1 MENNDDNN
9 EATGSEAVPQP
20 RSASPLP
27 AEEREGWD
35 GRQESEGRPGGGG
48 LNPAWEPERREGGT
62 NAIKMSQRG
71 APGGSRG
78 GCSLPPDLP
87 TPPRNPNCG
96 EPGLGW
102 GSPPRDAAG
111 GGSPGAILRPLPR
124 PAGVCGC
131 GAEPATPPLFPL
143 LPLFAPPPRPNLHA
157 PLLAPSLP
165 HVAKRG
171 IPPDAPPTPCDAP
184 GAAPPH
190 WLRRGAGVPPPEAA
204 PTPQGCPGGCA
215 VLLPPLQSR
224 PQPPAPAP
232 APNSQL
238 LAALSP
244 ASLPNVLPKD
254 GRDPK
259 GGPPIPH
266 TVPGGFRRA
275 TMLLRSPNDPPKHGN
290 LSWSPHGLSFHRH
303 LHTSQHTQ
311 RVTWCPRIGQS
322 FWV

>member
-131 GAEPATPPLFPL
+131 GAEPATPSFISS
-143 LPLFAPPPRPNLHA
+143 PPPICPPPA
-157 PLLAPSLP
+157 PVFTPPFSPPPSP
-165 HVAKRG
+165 TWQSG
-171 IPPDAPPTPCDAP
+171 GSPPTPRP
-184 GAAPPH
+184 PLVTHPEPPPPH

-244 ASLPNVLPKD
+244 ASLLNVLPKD

-259 GGPPIPH
+259 GGPPYPTHRPWWVSGSHDASAIPQQ
-266 TVPGGFRRA
+266 
-275 TMLLRSPNDPPKHGN
+275 SPKAWES
-290 LSWSPHGLSFHRH
+290 LMVSSWVVFP
-303 LHTSQHTQ
+303 
-311 RVTWCPRIGQS
+311 
-322 FWV
+322 

>member
-1 MENNDDNN
+1 MLRG
-9 EATGSEAVPQP
+9 EAAPEQYYGPFPARRGSAGAERSP
-20 RSASPLP
+20 RPLLYFLSSPY
-27 AEEREGWD
+27 
-35 GRQESEGRPGGGG
+35 
-48 LNPAWEPERREGGT
+48 
-62 NAIKMSQRG
+62 
-71 APGGSRG
+71 
-78 GCSLPPDLP
+78 LPPP
-87 TPPRNPNCG
+87 PAPIFTPPFSPPPSPTWQSG
-96 EPGLGW
+96 
-102 GSPPRDAAG
+102 GSPPT
-111 GGSPGAILRPLPR
+111 PR
-124 PAGVCGC
+124 PPLVTHP
-131 GAEPATPPLFPL
+131 EPP
-143 LPLFAPPPRPNLHA
+143 
-157 PLLAPSLP
+157 
-165 HVAKRG
+165 
-171 IPPDAPPTPCDAP
+171 
-184 GAAPPH
+184 PPH